1 MASSEQPAETWED
14 LDKLAL
20 DKLSLA
26 EDKPETPAAQ
36 KGISAVN
43 RWNAIYRVAVFDS

>member
-26 EDKPETPAAQ
+26 QDKPETPAGQ
-36 KGISAVN
+36 KEVSGVN
-43 RWNAIYRVAVFDS
+43 R

>member
-36 KGISAVN
+36 KGISGVN
-43 RWNAIYRVAVFDS
+43 R